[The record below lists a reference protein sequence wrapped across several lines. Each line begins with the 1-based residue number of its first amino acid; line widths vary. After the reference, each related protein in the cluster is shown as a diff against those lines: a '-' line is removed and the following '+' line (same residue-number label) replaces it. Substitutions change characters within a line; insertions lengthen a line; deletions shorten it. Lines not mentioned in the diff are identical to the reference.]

1 MERHNIA
8 PRGLADFD
16 LYPYNPSA
24 TAGYSFVV
32 LFGIAALVH
41 LIYIFPLRAWSFIPF
56 VLGCIGKTFQQHLDM
71 TEY

>member
-1 MERHNIA
+1 MDSQNIA

-24 TAGYSFVV
+24 SAGYSFVA
-32 LFGIAALVH
+32 LFGTAALVH

-56 VLGCIGKTFQQHLDM
+56 VLGCTGKTFQQHAHM
-71 TEY
+71 FEY